1 MARGGNTAG
10 GRIFFLR
17 PSPFCVTQ
25 GFPSRTQKDIDM
37 DLSIDAQW
45 KTSFS
50 RNPRLSHD
58 TIFTFGDVEHVGHV
72 KVGHTKTKRKKHV
85 TKDGDNVHEAKK
97 RRYIKI
103 LKEIRIISLSIVSV
117 IWLWTK
123 FCLFEE
129 DLERPAPI
137 HRTLSENPSIQN
149 VKRRAKQPLYCDFTL
164 KGDKSEMS
172 FRSFLTLLFIF
183 FCRQDAHVAPSDD
196 RPKYF
201 VRSFED
207 DFPFRSTWFNL
218 GWRSY
223 IFHSIFIYRVAND
236 VGVTEF
242 HGRCGLENWLF
253 RKHPFSI
260 WTPCAIRNRVF
271 FFLIF
276 TNT

>member
-1 MARGGNTAG
+1 M
-10 GRIFFLR
+10 
-17 PSPFCVTQ
+17 
-25 GFPSRTQKDIDM
+25 K
-37 DLSIDAQW
+37 
-45 KTSFS
+45 
-50 RNPRLSHD
+50 
-58 TIFTFGDVEHVGHV
+58 
-72 KVGHTKTKRKKHV
+72 
-85 TKDGDNVHEAKK
+85 
-97 RRYIKI
+97 
-103 LKEIRIISLSIVSV
+103 
-117 IWLWTK
+117 
-123 FCLFEE
+123 CLF
-129 DLERPAPI
+129 
-137 HRTLSENPSIQN
+137 
-149 VKRRAKQPLYCDFTL
+149 V
-164 KGDKSEMS
+164 
-172 FRSFLTLLFIF
+172 LFWPFYLF

-271 FFLIF
+271 FFLNIHEHIKGKVGDLVMRKRPALKTKITWNKDDRVGGICRRQHLWPWASPAHDEPQIRVF
-276 TNT
+276 FSPRRWQSLSNRGQFLKMMRAANLHISVSRVPDMIASSIPRQRTWKWFHSKMRQCLFFLKATLPIQE